1 MNYTMTNF
9 PKEDKNIM
17 KKMVKNTNSVHNKL
31 NIISL
36 RGISPNNIG
45 KNILIE
51 NKSRNLQK
59 SNIYDRYYSTDI
71 VKKKN
76 NDKKRISN
84 KNNIISSINVKN
96 NSKKYF

>member
-1 MNYTMTNF
+1 
-9 PKEDKNIM
+9 
-17 KKMVKNTNSVHNKL
+17 MVKNTNSSHNKL

-36 RGISPNNIG
+36 RDISPNNIG

-59 SNIYDRYYSTDI
+59 SNIYDRYHSKDI

-76 NDKKRISN
+76 NDKKKYLI
-84 KNNIISSINVKN
+84 KII
-96 NSKKYF
+96 